1 MNINLSMTI
10 LPKSEFDFFNFMFL
24 LSIIKLNIGVVNKTH
39 GFNQRLTYKMSL
51 QFFALL
57 YDRASY
63 NFNISYWVVKWTEV
77 VDITKIIEDM
87 TFCSHCE
94 NRTRS
99 HLQKA
104 KSSR

>member
-1 MNINLSMTI
+1 M
-10 LPKSEFDFFNFMFL
+10 
-24 LSIIKLNIGVVNKTH
+24 VNKTH

-94 NRTRS
+94 NRTKS
-99 HLQKA
+99 KVIALKGEIKYFNMHHLSLTNATQVILF
-104 KSSR
+104 R

>member
-1 MNINLSMTI
+1 M
-10 LPKSEFDFFNFMFL
+10 
-24 LSIIKLNIGVVNKTH
+24 VNKTH

-51 QFFALL
+51 HFFALL

-99 HLQKA
+99 HIQKA